1 MSWLFAIDSLVDF
14 LAFVFALNT
23 MFSFT
28 RVRRRLL
35 LRLQKG
41 IQKSL
46 DDLRPLVEDCRNSIQ
61 EACAKENKKAEEAI
75 GLQTLFL
82 KAEQQKQEYYNR
94 LECVSNI
101 FQGIFVFTA
110 TVTAIALIFSRAP
123 LLVAYYQW
131 TIVLLIPPVAFFC
144 VGLWFRSKIESS
156 AKEINEEAKRF
167 KVKLCEVRDLMKEIL
182 SPRNAPRPVFSVSG
196 SKRSKQVGK

>member
-1 MSWLFAIDSLVDF
+1 MEMSWLFAIDSLVDF

-61 EACAKENKKAEEAI
+61 EACAKENKK
-75 GLQTLFL
+75 
-82 KAEQQKQEYYNR
+82 R
-94 LECVSNI
+94 
-101 FQGIFVFTA
+101 
-110 TVTAIALIFSRAP
+110 
-123 LLVAYYQW
+123 
-131 TIVLLIPPVAFFC
+131 
-144 VGLWFRSKIESS
+144 
-156 AKEINEEAKRF
+156 KR
-167 KVKLCEVRDLMKEIL
+167 R
-182 SPRNAPRPVFSVSG
+182 
-196 SKRSKQVGK
+196 